1 MSAFCRTFRS
11 ALGRTRTCD
20 LLIRSQTRSK
30 TGGDREGH
38 RERHG
43 VVVPLWYERV
53 AAPKL
58 EDERADRD
66 QQALLGHFVVRN
78 DVQQAL

>member
-1 MSAFCRTFRS
+1 MQWERQGGT
-11 ALGRTRTCD
+11 GR
-20 LLIRSQTRSK
+20 
-30 TGGDREGH
+30 DRE
-38 RERHG
+38 RDG

-53 AAPKL
+53 ADPKL

-66 QQALLGHFVVRN
+66 QQALLGHFVARN